1 MVLGFKKEKWSKNS
15 QAIIFQVMLILKLK
29 CNFKKK
35 VNVRLYEL
43 ERRLSPLK

>member
-29 CNFKKK
+29 CNLKKK

-43 ERRLSPLK
+43 